1 MRPFMKK
8 TLGAAKSSA
17 NFTMAGRNGLLAATV
32 SAYMNEA
39 DTFLPPIDSPN
50 VKRSQIEETQ
60 VVEQEVPDQAVAQQ
74 QLGQNMMALL
84 QSAQGAVPPAP
95 VSTQNSVNR
104 GAQIANQN
112 QAVSGNPMDTAIPV
126 SITANSIPNSFAN
139 LMGSINVSKG

>member
-1 MRPFMKK
+1 
-8 TLGAAKSSA
+8 
-17 NFTMAGRNGLLAATV
+17 
-32 SAYMNEA
+32 MNEA
-39 DTFLPPIDSPN
+39 DASLPSIDSPN

-60 VVEQEVPDQAVAQQ
+60 VQEVPDQAVAQQ

-104 GAQIANQN
+104 GAQIASQNN
-112 QAVSGNPMDTAIPV
+112 QAVSGNPMATALPI

-139 LMGSINVSKG
+139 LMGSINVGRG